1 MVPDSPLDPLNHPY
15 TGSKPT
21 TDSTADWSTI
31 TMAEIISLKYSS
43 GSSAAPLTRIRGE
56 HTNTFSAFPALISYL
71 FTKGNNEADTNH
83 ATVIFLDT
91 ARVRRRS
98 KLDLLPYSEKVL
110 LLKYFFNHLNIILL
124 DIKSATSEST
134 VESLNECIDKID
146 HLISDRISRV
156 ETWTGTG
163 YATANDFFISEEEI
177 AFKISDIVATMSFV
191 LTNNLN
197 KLPVTTETI
206 EKLNA
211 LIMEEIDFK
220 SLLSQNSDAHLQ
232 KLCHLVG
239 HWSFPSH
246 ELTNDDLVYCVY
258 LILKYTLNYI
268 QRDPECSKDKTLYF
282 PNSNEL
288 LGLVFMVR
296 DTYKNGNPF
305 HNFRHAVDVL
315 QACFHYVIRLNC
327 LPKFQQ
333 LAEDPT
339 ANELD
344 YLVGSKAFVQSTEL
358 LALSD
363 QSELSD
369 RKSSIS
375 ATTTSRTTT
384 TTSTTSL
391 SRENNPVNVISAELS
406 LSTNSLQT
414 HLTAFQTLGLLVA
427 ALGHD
432 VGHPGVTNAFMIKY
446 SAPTAQVFN
455 ERSVLELFHS
465 AVFIN
470 KILSINWPTLLNIQ
484 TVPGADLTLKKLITS
499 CILATDMAEH
509 FEYIDK
515 LATFNLNCNESNS
528 NTVKLISSL
537 LIKCADI
544 SNVTRPLR
552 VSSQWAMVLSREFE
566 EVSILEKKLAKPDR
580 NDRSVRTSVLYE
592 KVPTT
597 VDGVLEKVPL
607 LHKGQIFFIDAFAE
621 KLFKNIVELLP
632 ELKYTSDVILDNKEF
647 WLQRQSALG

>member
-1 MVPDSPLDPLNHPY
+1 
-15 TGSKPT
+15 
-21 TDSTADWSTI
+21 
-31 TMAEIISLKYSS
+31 MAEIISLKYAPAA
-43 GSSAAPLTRIRGE
+43 SAAPLTPIRGE

-83 ATVIFLDT
+83 PTVVVLDT

-98 KLDLLPYSEKVL
+98 KLDLLPYFEKAL
-110 LLKYFFNHLNIILL
+110 LLKYFFNHLNVIVL
-124 DIKSATSEST
+124 DLKSAVKDAT
-134 VESLNECIDKID
+134 VASLNDCIDRINL
-146 HLISDRISRV
+146 LISDRIKRV

-163 YATANDFFISEEEI
+163 YATANDYFLSDEEV

-220 SLLSQNSDAHLQ
+220 SLLSQNSDDHLQ

-268 QRDPECSKDKTLYF
+268 QRDLECSKDKSLYF

-327 LPKFQQ
+327 LPKFEQF
-333 LAEDPT
+333 AEDPL

-344 YLVGSKAFVQSTEL
+344 YLAGLKPFVQSVEL
-358 LALSD
+358 QASDDQLS
-363 QSELSD
+363 SK
-369 RKSSIS
+369 RSSFA
-375 ATTTSRTTT
+375 ATTLSKTTT

-391 SRENNPVNVISAELS
+391 SHDNTPVNVVSVELS
-406 LSTNSLQT
+406 LSTNTSQT

-515 LATFNLNCNESNS
+515 LATFNLETHESNS

-566 EVSILEKKLAKPDR
+566 EVSTLEKKLSKPDR
-580 NDRSVRTSVLYE
+580 NDRSVSTSVLYDRVPATVDAVLS
-592 KVPTT
+592 KVPS
-597 VDGVLEKVPL
+597 

-621 KLFKNIVELLP
+621 KLFNNIVEFLP
-632 ELKYTSDVILDNKEF
+632 ELKYTSDVILVNKEF
-647 WLQRQSALG
+647 WLQRQSDLG